1 MTNADEVSKGQET
14 MADVS
19 EQSKNGPKPSR
30 RDVLRTLGVAGAAA
44 ITGAIR
50 VTDLAMA
57 QPKPEIPASV
67 YSSATYLYSSVKVN
81 PFKDPAYAEGARQRL
96 QSFLGASGDPEA
108 AKAIFAKLTSF
119 DPVPWVAEWTKL
131 AVPHEQK
138 AAELESQGKMAEANK
153 EYERASAIY
162 GVARFPVINHPA
174 KQAAYRKSIV
184 NWRKAIRTFD
194 PPMEVVEIPFE
205 GKTIYGHL

>member
-1 MTNADEVSKGQET
+1 MKNTDKLRNPQEPGAPAT
-14 MADVS
+14 HRRT
-19 EQSKNGPKPSR
+19 QPSR
-30 RDVLRTLGVAGAAA
+30 RELLRGMGVAGAAA

-57 QPKPEIPASV
+57 QSKPALAASPSSS
-67 YSSATYLYSSVKVN
+67 SSASYLYSTVKVN
-81 PFKDPAYAEGARQRL
+81 PSKDPAYAEGARQRL
-96 QSFLGASGDPEA
+96 ESFLGPSGDPDA
-108 AKAIFAKLTSF
+108 ARAIFAKLTSF